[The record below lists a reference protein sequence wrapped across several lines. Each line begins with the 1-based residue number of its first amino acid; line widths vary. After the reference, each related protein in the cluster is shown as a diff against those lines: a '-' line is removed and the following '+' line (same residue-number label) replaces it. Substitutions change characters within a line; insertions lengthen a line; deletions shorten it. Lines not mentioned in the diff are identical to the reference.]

1 MGMKQNL
8 KSRMV
13 QGDELTSA
21 KDHTPGEEKPP
32 LPSHTYFD
40 LLERE
45 LRPSVLSA
53 QEHQNQFP
61 SLSVMLGRSLIR
73 VAKDTN
79 DKRLS
84 FLSLLLQH
92 VHYAAYH

>member
-1 MGMKQNL
+1 MGMKQSF

-32 LPSHTYFD
+32 LPSHRYFN
-40 LLERE
+40 LLGRE
-45 LRPSVLSA
+45 LRPSVSSA
-53 QEHQNQFP
+53 QEHQNQSP
-61 SLSVMLGRSLIR
+61 SLSVMLVRSLIS

-79 DKRLS
+79 DKRMS
-84 FLSLLLQH
+84 FLNLLLQH
-92 VHYAAYH
+92 MHSAAFH